1 MFRGEAVRMNLIGRA
16 GLDSVAMAGVDATAP
31 PSLMPHGLEQFAG
44 EDKQEEREQRN
55 RRTLSE

>member
-1 MFRGEAVRMNLIGRA
+1 MNLIGRA

-31 PSLMPHGLEQFAG
+31 PSLMPRGLEQFAG